1 MIMIKWLCFSLI
13 VVLDFVACAM
23 MCVSTGH
30 GCITL
35 YDMIPFCGISL
46 FIATAI
52 IAVCIYRAGMF
63 PDCVQTLIKLSLE
76 DC

>member
-1 MIMIKWLCFSLI
+1 MKWLCFALI
-13 VVLDFVACAM
+13 VLLDFLACTM

-30 GCITL
+30 TCFTA
-35 YDMIPFCGISL
+35 YDMIPLCGISL

-52 IAVCIYRAGMF
+52 IAVCVYKANMF
-63 PDCVQTLIKLSLE
+63 PQKIQKLIKISIE

>member
-1 MIMIKWLCFSLI
+1 MIRWLCLSLI
-13 VVLDFVACAM
+13 VVLDFIACAM

-52 IAVCIYRAGMF
+52 IAVCIYKAGMF

>member
-1 MIMIKWLCFSLI
+1 
-13 VVLDFVACAM
+13 M

-30 GCITL
+30 TCFTV
-35 YDMIPFCGISL
+35 YDMIPLCGISL

-52 IAVCIYRAGMF
+52 IAVCVYKANMF
-63 PDCVQTLIKLSLE
+63 PQKIQKLIKISIE

>member
-1 MIMIKWLCFSLI
+1 MKWLCFFLI
-13 VVLDFVACAM
+13 VVLDFIACAM
-23 MCVSTGH
+23 MCVSTTGH

-52 IAVCIYRAGMF
+52 IAVCIYRVGMF
-63 PDCVQTLIKLSLE
+63 PDCVQTLIKLSIE

>member
-1 MIMIKWLCFSLI
+1 
-13 VVLDFVACAM
+13 